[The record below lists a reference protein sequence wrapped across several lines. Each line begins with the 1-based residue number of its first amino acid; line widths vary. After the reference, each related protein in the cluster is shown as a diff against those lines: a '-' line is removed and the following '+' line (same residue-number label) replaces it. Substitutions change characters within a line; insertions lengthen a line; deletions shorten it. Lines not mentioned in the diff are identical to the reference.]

1 MRRLA
6 LVVLLF
12 LLWAPGAYAW
22 SWPVQ
27 GPVLLGFT
35 FDPSHPYAGGQH
47 RGIDVGAPTGTPV
60 AAPASGTISFAGT
73 VPTSGKS
80 VTIETADGY
89 SVTLTH
95 LGSIGVSK
103 GASVGE
109 GSTVGTVGPSGTP
122 ELDVPYVY
130 MGVRVT
136 ANAQGYLD
144 PLSFLPALPP
154 PVAVSTPAPPPPT
167 PTPAPVAD
175 PPQATTTTPAETTPD
190 TTTTPAATDPPPAAT
205 TTSDTTSSDTTTSDT
220 TTDAAG
226 TTEPPVS
233 DTTSDAPAPPP
244 EATSGAGDVSA
255 PDTSGPA
262 EPPVPETTA
271 DAPAPSPQEA
281 TSAPASGPPDTTVPD
296 EGGSTPPPAT
306 SGSSSGS
313 GNTVAGPPPGVPKDP
328 PSQPHVAPP
337 VPAPTPHATVIN
349 PDPGLDPTAA
359 SEPDSGGQVG
369 RAAPDATPAPVADPA
384 PVAADDAFAVHALFP
399 AATFAAPAA
408 VVAAVRPGRV
418 WIVRTVAPIVLR
430 PPAPAPPR
438 AAPPATH
445 HRVHARTHGP
455 GRRGVA
461 PTARPSAHVAVPARH
476 GRALWPLVLLLAL
489 ACAAALKAVRMI
501 SSSSTTSEGAHPV
514 AVAKDPRRGRMAV
527 RERTAAPGPCRRPR
541 RAVRHLRPLSPPQG
555 QRRPHGERDG
565 RARHAGDG
573 VGGSR
578 RRVAS

>member
-12 LLWAPGAYAW
+12 LLWAPDAYAW

-47 RGIDVGAPTGTPV
+47 RGIDIGALTGAPV
-60 AAPASGTISFAGT
+60 AAPVSGTISFAGT
-73 VPTSGKS
+73 VPTSGRS

-95 LGSIGVSK
+95 LGSIGVAK
-103 GASVGE
+103 GASVAE
-109 GSTVGTVGPSGTP
+109 GSTVGAVGPSGTP

-144 PLSFLPALPP
+144 PLSFLPAPP
-154 PVAVSTPAPPPPT
+154 PPMAVATPAPPPPT

-175 PPQATTTTPAETTPD
+175 PPQATTTTPTETTPD
-190 TTTTPAATDPPPAAT
+190 TTTTSAATDPPPAAT
-205 TTSDTTSSDTTTSDT
+205 ASDTTSSDTTTSDT
-220 TTDAAG
+220 TTDGAG
-226 TTEPPVS
+226 TIEPPVS
-233 DTTSDAPAPPP
+233 GTTSDAPAPPP
-244 EATSGAGDVSA
+244 QATSAGDVSA

-262 EPPVPETTA
+262 DTPAPDTTD
-271 DAPAPSPQEA
+271 DAPAPPQQEA
-281 TSAPASGPPDTTVPD
+281 TSGPPSDPPAVTVPD
-296 EGGSTPPPAT
+296 DGGSTSTPASTAT
-306 SGSSSGS
+306 SYGS
-313 GNTVAGPPPGVPKDP
+313 GNTVAGPPTGVPKDP

-337 VPAPTPHATVIN
+337 VPAPAPHATVIN
-349 PDPGLDPTAA
+349 PDPGFDPTA
-359 SEPDSGGQVG
+359 STEPDSGGEAG
-369 RAAPDATPAPVADPA
+369 RAAPDATPAPAADAA
-384 PVAADDAFAVHALFP
+384 PVAADDAFVVHALVP
-399 AATFAAPAA
+399 AVTFAAPAA
-408 VVAAVRPGRV
+408 AVAAARPGRT
-418 WIVRTVAPIVLR
+418 WIVRAVAPGVR
-430 PPAPAPPR
+430 RTAPS
-438 AAPPATH
+438 AAPTAPTATRH
-445 HRVHARTHGP
+445 PVRGRTHGP
-455 GRRGVA
+455 GRRGVG
-461 PTARPSAHVAVPARH
+461 PPARRSTHVAVPARP
-476 GRALWPLVLLLAL
+476 GRPLWLLVLLLAL
-489 ACAAALKAVRMI
+489 ACAAALKVVRMI

-514 AVAKDPRRGRMAV
+514 AVAEDPRRGRMAV

>member
-73 VPTSGKS
+73 VPTSGRS

-109 GSTVGTVGPSGTP
+109 GSTVGTAGPSGTP

-167 PTPAPVAD
+167 PAPAPVAD
-175 PPQATTTTPAETTPD
+175 PPQATTTTPTETTPD

-205 TTSDTTSSDTTTSDT
+205 TTTASDTTSSDTTTSDT
-220 TTDAAG
+220 TTSDTTDAAG

-233 DTTSDAPAPPP
+233 DTASDAPAPPP
-244 EATSGAGDVSA
+244 EATTGAGDVSA
-255 PDTSGPA
+255 PDASGPV
-262 EPPVPETTA
+262 EPPVSDTTV
-271 DAPAPSPQEA
+271 DAPAPPPQEA
-281 TSAPASGPPDTTVPD
+281 TSAPASGPTDTTVPD
-296 EGGSTPPPAT
+296 TTVDAPA
-306 SGSSSGS
+306 
-313 GNTVAGPPPGVPKDP
+313 PP
-328 PSQPHVAPP
+328 PSQPHVTPP

-359 SEPDSGGQVG
+359 SELDSGGQVG
-369 RAAPDATPAPVADPA
+369 VAAPDETPAPVADPA

-399 AATFAAPAA
+399 TATFAAPAA
-408 VVAAVRPGRV
+408 AVAAVRPRRV
-418 WIVRTVAPIVLR
+418 WIIPAVAPIVLR
-430 PPAPAPPR
+430 PAPAPPR
-438 AAPPATH
+438 AYAPATH
-445 HRVHARTHGP
+445 HPVFARTHGP

-461 PTARPSAHVAVPARH
+461 PTARPSAHITVPARH
-476 GRALWPLVLLLAL
+476 GRALWPLVLLLVL
-489 ACAAALKAVRMI
+489 ACTAALKAVRMI

-514 AVAKDPRRGRMAV
+514 AVAEDPRRGRMAV
-527 RERTAAPGPCRRPR
+527 RKRTAAPGPCRRPR

>member
-60 AAPASGTISFAGT
+60 AAPVSGAISFAGT

-122 ELDVPYVY
+122 ELDVPYVS
-130 MGVRVT
+130 MGIRVT

-154 PVAVSTPAPPPPT
+154 PVAVTTPAPAPP
-167 PTPAPVAD
+167 AD
-175 PPQATTTTPAETTPD
+175 PPEATETTPTETTPD
-190 TTTTPAATDPPPAAT
+190 TTATPAATDPPAAAT
-205 TTSDTTSSDTTTSDT
+205 ATDTTSSDTTTSDP
-220 TTDAAG
+220 TTDGAG

-233 DTTSDAPAPPP
+233 ETAPEAPAPPP
-244 EATSGAGDVSA
+244 EATSDSGEVSA
-255 PDTSGPA
+255 PEASGPA
-262 EPPVPETTA
+262 DTPAPDATDA
-271 DAPAPSPQEA
+271 APAPPPQEA
-281 TSAPASGPPDTTVPD
+281 TSAPPSDPPAVTVPD
-296 EGGSTPPPAT
+296 DGASASTPAST
-306 SGSSSGS
+306 GSSSGS
-313 GNTVAGPPPGVPKDP
+313 GNTVAGPPPGVPEDP
-328 PSQPHVAPP
+328 PAQPRVAPP
-337 VPAPTPHATVIN
+337 VPAPPPHATVIN
-349 PDPGLDPTAA
+349 QDPGFDPTA
-359 SEPDSGGQVG
+359 STEPDAGGEAD
-369 RAAPDATPAPVADPA
+369 RAAPDATPAPGADPA
-384 PVAADDAFAVHALFP
+384 PLAADDAFAVHALLP
-399 AATFAAPAA
+399 AVTFAAPAVA
-408 VVAAVRPGRV
+408 VAAGRPRRT
-418 WIVRTVAPIVLR
+418 WIVRAVAPIVR
-430 PPAPAPPR
+430 RPAPS
-438 AAPPATH
+438 AAPTAPTVTRH
-445 HRVHARTHGP
+445 PVRGRTHGP
-455 GRRGVA
+455 GRRGVVPA
-461 PTARPSAHVAVPARH
+461 ARPSARVAVPARR
-476 GRALWPLVLLLAL
+476 GRTLWPLVLLLAL

-514 AVAKDPRRGRMAV
+514 AVAEDPRRGRMAV

-578 RRVAS
+578 GRVAS